1 VLKFKDIFKL
11 ARPYRLQL
19 QLFFGFN
26 VFAALFNVVS
36 IGVIIPFLKVIF
48 KENINDLTPVELT
61 SNTETWLAYFDYQ
74 TSVKIA
80 EWGQSQTLIYFSIGL
95 VLAFLLKNL
104 FVYLSFYNLAFIRS
118 AVVRDIRE
126 RLYNHILRLPIGYFN
141 KEKRGDTLSRF
152 TNDVKEVEWSLLGV
166 IELYFKHPIAILIPL
181 VTMFIMSYQLTL
193 FVLIVLPVSGYL
205 ISRIGKK
212 LKAAAQA
219 GQEKLADVLSHLEES
234 LHGIKIIKAFG
245 AIKEKESGFKKQ
257 NDDHFRLMVKVNRKE
272 LLASPLSE
280 FMSSIVIASLLIY
293 TGTLI
298 LNKDSAL
305 TGSFLIAYIAIFSQL
320 IPPAK
325 GVTEAF
331 FRLKKGAA
339 SLDRINDVL
348 MAETEKDTNGIPAP
362 SFSNEI
368 KLSNVNFGYGDGH
381 LVLKDINLT
390 IKKGER
396 VALVGS
402 SGGGKSTLADL
413 IPRFHELKS
422 GSITID
428 GQDIAA
434 MDLKS
439 LRKMMGIVT
448 QDAILFNDTAANNI
462 KMGDSYIS
470 GDQLMNAAKIANAHQ
485 FIREMPESYNTNL
498 GEKGSNLSGGQRQRM
513 SIARAVVSE
522 PPILILDEATSAL
535 DTESEKMVQE
545 ALEQVMQNRTSIVIA
560 HRLST
565 IQSADKIVVLDKGQI
580 TEQGTHAELMAAG
593 GIYKKLVDLQTFD

>member
-1 VLKFKDIFKL
+1 MLKFKDIFKF

-219 GQEKLADVLSHLEES
+219 GQEKLADVLSHL
-234 LHGIKIIKAFG
+234 
-245 AIKEKESGFKKQ
+245 
-257 NDDHFRLMVKVNRKE
+257 
-272 LLASPLSE
+272 
-280 FMSSIVIASLLIY
+280 
-293 TGTLI
+293 
-298 LNKDSAL
+298 
-305 TGSFLIAYIAIFSQL
+305 
-320 IPPAK
+320 
-325 GVTEAF
+325 
-331 FRLKKGAA
+331 
-339 SLDRINDVL
+339 
-348 MAETEKDTNGIPAP
+348 
-362 SFSNEI
+362 
-368 KLSNVNFGYGDGH
+368 
-381 LVLKDINLT
+381 
-390 IKKGER
+390 
-396 VALVGS
+396 
-402 SGGGKSTLADL
+402 
-413 IPRFHELKS
+413 
-422 GSITID
+422 
-428 GQDIAA
+428 
-434 MDLKS
+434 
-439 LRKMMGIVT
+439 
-448 QDAILFNDTAANNI
+448 
-462 KMGDSYIS
+462 
-470 GDQLMNAAKIANAHQ
+470 
-485 FIREMPESYNTNL
+485 
-498 GEKGSNLSGGQRQRM
+498 
-513 SIARAVVSE
+513 
-522 PPILILDEATSAL
+522 
-535 DTESEKMVQE
+535 
-545 ALEQVMQNRTSIVIA
+545 
-560 HRLST
+560 
-565 IQSADKIVVLDKGQI
+565 
-580 TEQGTHAELMAAG
+580 
-593 GIYKKLVDLQTFD
+593 

>member
-1 VLKFKDIFKL
+1 MLKFKDIFKL

-298 LNKDSAL
+298 LNNDSAL

-545 ALEQVMQNRTSIVIA
+545 ALEKVMQNRTSIVIA

-580 TEQGTHAELMAAG
+580 AEQGTHAELMASG

>member
-1 VLKFKDIFKL
+1 MLKFKDIFKL

-368 KLSNVNFGYGDGH
+368 KLSNVNFGYGDGT

-513 SIARAVVSE
+513 RIARAVVSE